1 MTEPRPRLLIVDDN
15 DDERQMLCAALGAC
29 FEVVEAADGMDAYAL
44 ACADRPAAIVLD
56 IAMPILDGWEVL
68 RKLRS
73 NAATKSICLIE
84 MRGLSLQVR
93 RRLYS
98 HVQILGFLRGAVEL
112 GLRRMPVHRRHTLL
126 GHLFL
131 RCLNPLG

>member
-73 NAATKSICLIE
+73 NAATKSIPVVVFTALE
-84 MRGLSLQVR
+84 RDAVR
-93 RRLYS
+93 RTADAFGVTAIVRKPIAPAQL
-98 HVQILGFLRGAVEL
+98 AVII
-112 GLRRMPVHRRHTLL
+112 RRAIHQ
-126 GHLFL
+126 
-131 RCLNPLG
+131 